1 MSTIGFRGAFVRYC
15 DLRQKEE
22 AGCFARIH
30 FTSEM
35 SKPVLEA
42 MEWDPIPD
50 CFESTKLTGELT
62 ARSLILTPNQKE
74 LRQHEIQME
83 CSDISDFQLFRIQG
97 EDGESTRTELRFI
110 ARVLEPGAIARIE
123 NYMRLVGTSTK
134 SAGALKITYTDQQNL
149 PLDDRDAEKNCVDCA
164 NGVAFMK
171 GDDTV
176 HASGQPCTKKT
187 PAKAKEPPLASA
199 READGGTHQRRKAA
213 GPEPVQ

>member
-1 MSTIGFRGAFVRYC
+1 MSTIIFRAAFIRYA
-15 DLRQKEE
+15 DLRTKEE

-35 SKPVLEA
+35 SRPVLEA
-42 MEWDPIPD
+42 MEWEPIPD

-110 ARVLEPGAIARIE
+110 ARVREPGAIARIE

-149 PLDDRDAEKNCVDCA
+149 PLDKEDDGCVDCNNKVPLEPNDA
-164 NGVAFMK
+164 SLHV
-171 GDDTV
+171 
-176 HASGQPCTKKT
+176 SGQPCKRHKPETESQT
-187 PAKAKEPPLASA
+187 LASA
-199 READGGTHQRRKAA
+199 REASGGTHAKSGKAA
-213 GPEPVQ
+213 RSGVN

>member
-1 MSTIGFRGAFVRYC
+1 MSTIVFRGSFIRYA

-42 MEWDPIPD
+42 MEWEPIPD

-110 ARVLEPGAIARIE
+110 ARVSEPGAIARIE

-149 PLDDRDAEKNCVDCA
+149 PLDEKDSPCVDC
-164 NGVAFMK
+164 NNKVPLMD
-171 GDDTV
+171 GDPSV
-176 HASGQPCTKKT
+176 HASGQPCT
-187 PAKAKEPPLASA
+187 AYKAKQQEAPLASA
-199 READGGTHQRRKAA
+199 TQMGGTHRTRKTNKEAL
-213 GPEPVQ
+213 Q

>member
-1 MSTIGFRGAFVRYC
+1 MSTIVFRGSFIRYA

-42 MEWDPIPD
+42 MEWEPIPD

-123 NYMRLVGTSTK
+123 NYMRLVGTSMK

-149 PLDDRDAEKNCVDCA
+149 PLDKEDDGCVDCNNKVPLDPTDA
-164 NGVAFMK
+164 SLHV
-171 GDDTV
+171 
-176 HASGQPCTKKT
+176 SGQPCKRH
-187 PAKAKEPPLASA
+187 KEPQTLASA
-199 READGGTHQRRKAA
+199 REANGGTHAKSGKGARS
-213 GPEPVQ
+213 GVN